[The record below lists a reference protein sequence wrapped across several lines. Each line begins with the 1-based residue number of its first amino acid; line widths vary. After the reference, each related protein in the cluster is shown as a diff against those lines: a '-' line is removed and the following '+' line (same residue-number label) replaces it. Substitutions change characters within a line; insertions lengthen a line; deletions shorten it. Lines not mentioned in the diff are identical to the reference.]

1 MKNTT
6 KVAEQLNYKRSV
18 ISDGTSIFSVSS
30 YEDFSLGRRL
40 FAVYDTKGK
49 RVEPELEKK
58 LIEAKVENPLFIP
71 REEE

>member
-1 MKNTT
+1 MKTT

-18 ISDGTSIFSVSS
+18 VSDGTNIFSVSS
-30 YEDFSLGRRL
+30 YDDFALGRRR
-40 FAVYDTKGK
+40 FAVYDVKGK
-49 RVEPELEKK
+49 RVEAELERK

>member
-1 MKNTT
+1 MKTT

-18 ISDGTSIFSVSS
+18 VSDGTNIFSVSS
-30 YEDFSLGRRL
+30 YDDLNLGRRR
-40 FAVYDTKGK
+40 FAVYDVKGK
-49 RVEPELEKK
+49 RVEAELEKK